1 MQADQLGGAG
11 FCAQTVGA
19 QVLTHDATREKSVDV
34 AARALFLV
42 VLLNVGPIGD
52 VEGRYYHRFAHRP
65 LPDGVQEF
73 PQIVQ
78 DEILQLL
85 PLS

>member
-1 MQADQLGGAG
+1 MTELSKQAREKMWAILS
-11 FCAQTVGA
+11 VGA
-19 QVLTHDATREKSVDV
+19 LHDARPEKSVNE
-34 AARALFLV
+34 AARALFCGSF
-42 VLLNVGPIGD
+42 NVGPIGD